1 MPDTVSA
8 KSFDDIFKNSTPL
21 LDVRAPIEFQR
32 GAFQHA
38 TNLPLLTDAEREAAG
53 TQYRKRGRAA
63 AIELGNTLVNAEV
76 KQQRLLSWQRYLEQ
90 QPSALL
96 YCFRGGLRSKT
107 VQQWL
112 SQQGVSVPRIEGGYK
127 ALRRFLIN
135 KLDSISA
142 NTEFLL
148 IAGKTGSGKTHLLN
162 GLANSIDLEG
172 IANHRGSA
180 FGRRARPQPSQSN
193 FENNL
198 AAAFLNLS
206 TAAKTKIFIE
216 DEARGIGSVGIPPS
230 LYTRMLVAPI
240 AVVEESVDSRV
251 ETILN
256 DYILSN
262 YLEFNQDA
270 GEDFRVVFESFLLSS
285 LERIQKRLGSENY
298 QSIRALM
305 QDALANQDNDA
316 EFLAHKLWIK
326 SLLQNYYD
334 PMYSYQLDKKLQRV
348 VFRGDKQEF
357 LRWSAPIS
365 NAAAN

>member
-8 KSFDDIFKNSTPL
+8 NAFADIFKNSTPL
-21 LDVRAPIEFQR
+21 LDVRSPIEFQR

-38 TNLPLLTDAEREAAG
+38 TNLPLLTDAEREAVG
-53 TQYRKRGRAA
+53 TQYRRQGRAA
-63 AIELGNTLVNAEV
+63 AIDLGNTLLNSEA
-76 KQQRLLSWQRYLEQ
+76 KQQRLLSWQCYLEK

-96 YCFRGGLRSKT
+96 YCFRGGLRSQT

-112 SQQGVSVPRIEGGYK
+112 SQQGIYVPHIEGGYK

-135 KLDSISA
+135 TLDSTSVA
-142 NTEFLL
+142 AEFLI

-180 FGRRARPQPSQSN
+180 FGRRARPQPSQID

-198 AAAFLNLS
+198 AAAFLKLPA
-206 TAAKTKIFIE
+206 AAKSKIFIE
-216 DEARGIGSVGIPPS
+216 DEGRGIGSVAIPPS
-230 LYTRMLVAPI
+230 LYAQMMAAPI
-240 AVVEESVDSRV
+240 AVVEEAVDSRV

-262 YLEFNQDA
+262 YLEFKQDA
-270 GEDFRVVFESFLLSS
+270 AEDFLAVFKKFLLSS
-285 LERIQKRLGSENY
+285 LERIQKRLGSKNY

-305 QDALANQDNDA
+305 QEALTNHDHDTELQ
-316 EFLAHKLWIK
+316 AHKLWIK

-334 PMYSYQLDKKLQRV
+334 PMYSYQLDQKLERV

-357 LRWSAPIS
+357 LSWCAHIN
-365 NAAAN
+365 NAAEN